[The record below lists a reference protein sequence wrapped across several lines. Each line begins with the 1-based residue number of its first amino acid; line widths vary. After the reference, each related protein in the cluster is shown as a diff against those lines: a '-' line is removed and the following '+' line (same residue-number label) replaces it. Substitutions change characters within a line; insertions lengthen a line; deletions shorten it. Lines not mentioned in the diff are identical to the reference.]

1 MTSSLEYTWFK
12 LFKTEGVGPKT
23 INNIYQTLK
32 NNSEINENKI
42 VEYLSKKNKLLTNWN
57 NINDELCFLEYQKII
72 NQNINII
79 NLDSK
84 DYPLNLKINLKNS
97 APPLLFFKGNKKL
110 LNAKNIS
117 IVGSRNVFEGGINFT
132 KKITKELTL
141 SGLNIVSGY
150 AKGVDTISHLSA
162 LENDGT
168 TIFVLSYGINDFKR
182 KKEFSDL
189 KLNDNSLIL
198 SQFLP
203 ETNWSASNAMIRN
216 KTIVG
221 LSNAVIIIQAG
232 PERDEKG
239 NMSGSFNSGKV
250 ALENNIP
257 LFVLKP
263 SIVENARGNLDLI
276 KKGGIEVSPE
286 NAIEKIKE
294 ILNSKKSIKNKEE
307 QSAFDFI

>member
-1 MTSSLEYTWFK
+1 M
-12 LFKTEGVGPKT
+12 
-23 INNIYQTLK
+23 
-32 NNSEINENKI
+32 
-42 VEYLSKKNKLLTNWN
+42 
-57 NINDELCFLEYQKII
+57 
-72 NQNINII
+72 
-79 NLDSK
+79 
-84 DYPLNLKINLKNS
+84 
-97 APPLLFFKGNKKL
+97 
-110 LNAKNIS
+110 
-117 IVGSRNVFEGGINFT
+117 
-132 KKITKELTL
+132 
-141 SGLNIVSGY
+141 
-150 AKGVDTISHLSA
+150 
-162 LENDGT
+162 
-168 TIFVLSYGINDFKR
+168 
-182 KKEFSDL
+182 
-189 KLNDNSLIL
+189 
-198 SQFLP
+198 P